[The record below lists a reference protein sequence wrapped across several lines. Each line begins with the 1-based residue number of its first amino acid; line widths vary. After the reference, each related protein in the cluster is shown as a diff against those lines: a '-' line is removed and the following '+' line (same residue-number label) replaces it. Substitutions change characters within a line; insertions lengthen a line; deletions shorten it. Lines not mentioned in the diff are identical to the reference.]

1 MENKKR
7 MTTQTSGW
15 VSAFKAFLDRRAL
28 IMLFLGFSAGIPI
41 NRAVDQPRQIY
52 LCELA
57 LDFAQKV
64 LGPNGQFVVK
74 VFQGAGFD
82 EFRKQVVDS
91 FDVLKTAKPAASRAR
106 SKEVFL
112 VGQGRKKAL
121 Q

>member
-1 MENKKR
+1 
-7 MTTQTSGW
+7 
-15 VSAFKAFLDRRAL
+15 
-28 IMLFLGFSAGIPI
+28 
-41 NRAVDQPRQIY
+41 
-52 LCELA
+52 
-57 LDFAQKV
+57 
-64 LGPNGQFVVK
+64 VVK